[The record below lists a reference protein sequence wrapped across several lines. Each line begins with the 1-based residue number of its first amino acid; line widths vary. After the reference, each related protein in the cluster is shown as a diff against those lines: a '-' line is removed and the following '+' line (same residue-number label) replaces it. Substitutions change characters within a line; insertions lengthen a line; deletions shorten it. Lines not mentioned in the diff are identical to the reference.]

1 MELEQ
6 ILKQIEWLDDER
18 RKDKDVIAKQ
28 EDRIA
33 SLEGNLRSV
42 HQQIKDMGSEITRL
56 SAIIARMDQFDQSIT
71 DFRIETNRQFEEID
85 KIDKKRHEEVEKVR
99 RVEMRAVDSNLAEL
113 RKEIEAIAGLR
124 RAVHA
129 RVDEEA
135 RLSKSIDELKV
146 KIQELKRNEEEHSRT
161 YRMVED
167 TRRQDSKR
175 LVDLQGEVSVMRK
188 RTDELRGQIE
198 ITVANFR
205 KAESRLKELHET
217 ENERANAQAEF
228 LEKQAL
234 NNVERDRIW
243 KEWEARF
250 EGVERQAED
259 VENHLQTLDA
269 THRVVKRSKEAL
281 DELAERIGRRIGEFT
296 EVQRLSEER
305 FRQDWTTFKADDQK
319 RWTNYTLTQ
328 EEQRGEIHRQFDKLS
343 ERIIHLEDGSQE
355 IHDLLEEISDQTE
368 KRLQSL
374 LALAHEWVSAYERAF
389 GHVR

>member
-281 DELAERIGRRIGEFT
+281 DELAERIERRIGEFT